1 MPESS
6 TLLASRSLFSALL
19 TYRLGRRGPHTDH
32 RYVGVP
38 RRGDPRARQPATV
51 PPPGDWHAR
60 RQRRR
65 RAPGCTSAGAHA
77 PVGVLAGLSG
87 GDEAP
92 IAHRFPGDH
101 DFGMEGILAGGRA
114 DDAEEAAR

>member
-1 MPESS
+1 M
-6 TLLASRSLFSALL
+6 
-19 TYRLGRRGPHTDH
+19 
-32 RYVGVP
+32 
-38 RRGDPRARQPATV
+38 
-51 PPPGDWHAR
+51 
-60 RQRRR
+60 
-65 RAPGCTSAGAHA
+65 
-77 PVGVLAGLSG
+77 GVLAGLSG